1 MQLSIYSENNW
12 DDYKIW
18 YNNRALCLDIYY
30 DPFYLELEECI
41 IEGKRKVIVVEDGED
56 FLLYPFLEQFIPVP
70 SFESYLDAISPY
82 GYSGPYWSYTNSEF
96 KLKSEQIVCDYQK
109 EHKIVNELIRYH
121 FYYNQHATFELGIQ
135 NMNNRKVVIINLQD
149 TWDNIWATQFSA
161 NNRNFIRKLEKEGYE
176 CFETCDLNLYTSFI
190 ELYYQTMD
198 NAGAVKYYYFSK
210 EYFEKLATQ
219 LGGKVKL
226 FVVMK
231 EGVLYNAALF
241 FITNNI
247 ITYHLSA
254 RNLLY
259 PKVRGNVYLL
269 GAVIKQFTGGS
280 WKYLNLGGGTN
291 SDDNN
296 DLLNFKKN
304 FSKQTMNFFI
314 GKRIFLPEVYQQLKE
329 AYINFHGAES
339 LDLKQNIVQFY
350 R

>member
-1 MQLSIYSENNW
+1 MQLSVYSENNW

-18 YNNRALCLDIYY
+18 YIKKALCLDIYY

-41 IEGKRKVIVVEDGED
+41 TEGKRKVIVVEDGED
-56 FLLYPFLEQFIPVP
+56 FLLYPFIEQFIPVP
-70 SFESYLDAISPY
+70 NFESYSDAISPY
-82 GYSGPYWSYTNSEF
+82 GYSGPYWSYTNNQF
-96 KLKSEQIVCDYQK
+96 KLKSEQMVCDYQR

-121 FYYNQHATFELGIQ
+121 FYYNQYATFELGIQ
-135 NMNNRKVVIINLQD
+135 NIYNRKVVIIDLQD
-149 TWDNIWATQFSA
+149 TWDNIWAKEFSA
-161 NNRNFIRKLEKEGYE
+161 TNRNLIRKLEKEGYE

-198 NAGAVKYYYFSK
+198 NAVAAKYYYFSK
-210 EYFEKLATQ
+210 KYFEKLKIE

-231 EGVLYNAALF
+231 DGVLYNAALF

-254 RNLLY
+254 RNLQY
-259 PKVRGNVYLL
+259 PKVPGSNYLL
-269 GAVIKQFTGGS
+269 ANVIKLFIGES
-280 WKYLNLGGGTN
+280 WKHLNLGGGTN

-296 DLLNFKKN
+296 HLLKFKQN
-304 FSKQTMNFFI
+304 FSKQTTDFFI
-314 GKRIFLPEVYQQLKE
+314 GKRILLPELYQHLKE
-329 AYINFHGAES
+329 AYITFHGVDS
-339 LDLKQNIVQFY
+339 LNLKQNIVQFY